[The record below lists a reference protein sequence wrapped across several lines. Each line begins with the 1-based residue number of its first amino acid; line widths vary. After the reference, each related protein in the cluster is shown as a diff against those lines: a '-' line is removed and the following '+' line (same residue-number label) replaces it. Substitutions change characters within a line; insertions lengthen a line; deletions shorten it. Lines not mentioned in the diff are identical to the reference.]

1 LNRDHRL
8 IRPTQPHFDRRSLAL
23 AAVSGQINSCPI
35 RANARK
41 MAARQTREASLA
53 EAYDV
58 TIVTV
63 RPGTHPQALAVLGKS
78 LADDR
83 NLLAC
88 WYSDIGAVNQ
98 ILIIRKAG
106 DAAATLDARFAAL
119 SAVNPFGMSE
129 YIVAMA
135 MDTYVSFDF
144 IAPLRPGEFGPCY
157 EVRSYV
163 LKPTGLAPTIEAW
176 RKSVPGRMKISPVL
190 AAMTSVTGAVTRFL
204 HVWPYKSF
212 DERARLRAKAAADA
226 VWPPPGGPGHLVS
239 QQVDIYL
246 PAPFSPMK

>member
-1 LNRDHRL
+1 L
-8 IRPTQPHFDRRSLAL
+8 S
-23 AAVSGQINSCPI
+23 
-35 RANARK
+35 
-41 MAARQTREASLA
+41 

-88 WYSDIGAVNQ
+88 WYSEIGAVNQ
-98 ILIIRKAG
+98 ILIIRKPA
-106 DAAATLDARFAAL
+106 DAATTLETRYAAL
-119 SAVNPFGMSE
+119 SAADPLGISE

-135 MDTYVSFDF
+135 MDTYVPFDF
-144 IAPLRPGEFGPCY
+144 ILPLRPGEFGPCY

-163 LKPTGLAPTIEAW
+163 LTPGGLKPTIEAW
-176 RKSVPGRMKISPVL
+176 RKSVPDRMKISPVL

-212 DERARLRAKAAADA
+212 DERARLRAKAMADG

>member
-1 LNRDHRL
+1 MPN
-8 IRPTQPHFDRRSLAL
+8 PAST
-23 AAVSGQINSCPI
+23 AAVWHPPPIPARPI
-35 RANARK
+35 RADRRN
-41 MAARQTREASLA
+41 MPLA
-53 EAYDV
+53 QDTMEGNVAQLYDV
-58 TIVTV
+58 TILTV
-63 RPGTHPQALAVLGKS
+63 RPGTHPRALEVLGNS
-78 LADDR
+78 LGNDT

-98 ILIIRKAG
+98 ILIIRKPA

-119 SAVNPFGMSE
+119 NAANPFGISE
-129 YIVAMA
+129 YIVAMT
-135 MDTYVSFDF
+135 MDTYVPFDF

-163 LKPTGLAPTIEAW
+163 LKPDGLAPTIEAW

-212 DERARLRAKAAADA
+212 DERARLRAKAAADG

>member
-1 LNRDHRL
+1 MEGN
-8 IRPTQPHFDRRSLAL
+8 LAQL
-23 AAVSGQINSCPI
+23 
-35 RANARK
+35 
-41 MAARQTREASLA
+41 
-53 EAYDV
+53 YDV
-58 TIVTV
+58 TILTV
-63 RPGTHPQALAVLGKS
+63 RPGTHPRALEVLGNGAG
-78 LADDR
+78 ADP

-98 ILIIRKAG
+98 ILLIRNVV
-106 DAAATLDARFAAL
+106 DTAASIEYRFAAL
-119 SAVNPFGMSE
+119 QSPNPFGLGE

-135 MDTYVSFDF
+135 MDTYISFDF

-163 LKPTGLAPTIEAW
+163 LKPNGLAPTIEAW

-190 AAMTSVTGAVTRFL
+190 AGMTSVTGAVPRFL
-204 HVWPYKSF
+204 HIWPYRSF
-212 DERARLRAKAAADA
+212 DERARLREKAIADG

-246 PAPFSPMK
+246 PAPFSPMQ

>member
-1 LNRDHRL
+1 M
-8 IRPTQPHFDRRSLAL
+8 PP
-23 AAVSGQINSCPI
+23 
-35 RANARK
+35 
-41 MAARQTREASLA
+41 RQTQEARLP

-58 TIVTV
+58 TIITV

-98 ILIIRKAG
+98 ILIIRKPA

-119 SAVNPFGMSE
+119 NAPDPLGIGE

-135 MDTYVSFDF
+135 MDTYISFDF

-163 LKPTGLAPTIEAW
+163 LKPTGLKPTVEAW

-190 AAMTSVTGAVTRFL
+190 AAMTSVTGAVPRFL

-212 DERARLRAKAAADA
+212 DERARLRAKAAADG